1 MSSSATSAL
10 GNLRAY
16 LDPSQVGFLIFYVT
30 NRCNFRCNF
39 CFYSAEIEK
48 GLKPDELTVA
58 EIERMARS
66 IGPLLQLSLTGG
78 EAFLRRELL
87 EITSLLLDHTGAR
100 YVTIPTNASLTE
112 RMVRFLEE
120 ILPRYPKTFFRLTF
134 SIEGIGEEHDQLR
147 SMPGS
152 YAKIQ
157 ESYAAISPMR
167 ERFPNLVLD
176 CNSVF
181 TAKSETT
188 LLATLKHLAKTFR
201 FDNMSVTYARGTVR
215 DETLKK
221 VSKERYREINAFL
234 ESLER
239 RKETRLLYP
248 LWRGARD
255 VSRDML
261 MRTVFDNE
269 FIVPCVA
276 GRKLIVISETGE
288 VYPCE
293 ILGRSMGN
301 LREFDFDLKRL
312 TETAKSRDLVKWIKD
327 TNCKCSFECAL
338 AANVVWNPSTYP
350 KLAVSALRNIGK

>member
-1 MSSSATSAL
+1 
-10 GNLRAY
+10 
-16 LDPSQVGFLIFYVT
+16 
-30 NRCNFRCNF
+30 
-39 CFYSAEIEK
+39 
-48 GLKPDELTVA
+48 
-58 EIERMARS
+58 
-66 IGPLLQLSLTGG
+66 
-78 EAFLRRELL
+78 
-87 EITSLLLDHTGAR
+87 
-100 YVTIPTNASLTE
+100 
-112 RMVRFLEE
+112 
-120 ILPRYPKTFFRLTF
+120 
-134 SIEGIGEEHDQLR
+134 
-147 SMPGS
+147 MPGS
-152 YAKIQ
+152 YANIEK
-157 ESYAAISPMR
+157 SYAAISPMR
-167 ERFPNLVLD
+167 ERFSNLVLD

-188 LLATLKHLAKTFR
+188 LLATLKHLAKAFR
-201 FDNMSVTYARGTVR
+201 FDNMSVTYARGALQ
-215 DETLKK
+215 DEALKK

-239 RKETRLLYP
+239 RKESRFLYP

-261 MRTVFDNE
+261 MRTVFDDE
-269 FIVPCVA
+269 FVVPCVA

-327 TNCKCSFECAL
+327 TKCKCSFECAL

-350 KLAVSALRNIGK
+350 KLAVSAWRNIGK